1 LQLPVAATGSVSA
14 ALVFPLSGRAHPL
27 AAPGRGDGQVSAAL
41 KARPPGEEAMTYPTF
56 IEIDGKRVLWREI
69 VQRRREQPMAAAK
82 AAQAAL
88 LELKDG

>member
-1 LQLPVAATGSVSA
+1 
-14 ALVFPLSGRAHPL
+14 
-27 AAPGRGDGQVSAAL
+27 
-41 KARPPGEEAMTYPTF
+41 MTYPTF

-82 AAQAAL
+82 AVQAAL

>member
-1 LQLPVAATGSVSA
+1 LQPPVAATGS
-14 ALVFPLSGRAHPL
+14 
-27 AAPGRGDGQVSAAL
+27 VSAAL

-56 IEIDGKRVLWREI
+56 IEIDGKRVLWRAI

-82 AAQAAL
+82 AVQAAL

>member
-1 LQLPVAATGSVSA
+1 
-14 ALVFPLSGRAHPL
+14 
-27 AAPGRGDGQVSAAL
+27 
-41 KARPPGEEAMTYPTF
+41 MTYPTF